1 MKMTQRIF
9 AVSLAALLLLSGCGK
24 NGGSAAQG
32 SGGSQG
38 ASKPAIG
45 KGHQTRELPVLG
57 IPEVKAELPT
67 GVLVMIDNQSQAR
80 PQMGIDKADI
90 VFEIMAEG
98 GITRYMALFYTQS
111 AAVIGPVRSARY
123 YFVQLAKGMDLPYAH
138 VGGATDAL
146 SMIGELKIKDINEI
160 SNAQKYFWQDSARK
174 RPHNTYT
181 STDKL
186 VEAVTNKQYAYK
198 VPELPPLSREFSG
211 EPLES
216 GQVTLSYATG
226 RYGYQAQWIWEEGL
240 GDDGGQYRR
249 YINGKAQA
257 TADGMPLVADTIF
270 VVAARTKARNTDP
283 VTSSVDIVGSGQAL
297 CIVENQI
304 IRGAWEKAAADKPLV
319 IRDEAGRVMARK
331 PGKTWIQV
339 VDSIGDVSFD

>member
-1 MKMTQRIF
+1 MKMAQRILV
-9 AVSLAALLLLSGCGK
+9 VSLVALLLLSGCGK
-24 NGGSAAQG
+24 DGSSAGQGPGGPD
-32 SGGSQG
+32 
-38 ASKPAIG
+38 KPVIG
-45 KGHQTRELPVLG
+45 KGHQTRELPASGLS
-57 IPEVKAELPT
+57 EVKAELPT
-67 GVLVMIDNQSQAR
+67 GVLVMIDNQAQAR

-98 GITRYMALFYTQS
+98 AITRYMALFYTKS
-111 AAVIGPVRSARY
+111 AEVIGPVRSARY

-146 SMIGELKIKDINEI
+146 SMIGDLKIKDINEI
-160 SNAQKYFWQDSARK
+160 SNAQKYFWQDSSRK

-181 STDKL
+181 STEKL

-211 EPLES
+211 EPLTS
-216 GQVTLSYATG
+216 GQVTLTYATG

-240 GDDGGQYRR
+240 GNDGGQYRR
-249 YINGKAQA
+249 YINGQAQA
-257 TADGMPLVADTIF
+257 TADGIPLVADTIF
-270 VVAARTKARNTDP
+270 VVAAKTRARNTDP

-304 IRGAWEKAAADKPLV
+304 IRGTWEKAAADKPLV
-319 IRDEAGRVMARK
+319 IRDGNGQVMARK

-339 VDSIGDVSFD
+339 VDSMGDVSFD